1 MELSQYGKDGFYNDS
16 NEASDARKRYDGM
29 MDRIDMERM
38 GKKQQLKRNFRSLSI
53 VSFMF
58 LMMGSWLFAI

>member
-1 MELSQYGKDGFYNDS
+1 
-16 NEASDARKRYDGM
+16 

-58 LMMGSWLFAI
+58 LMMGSWLFAIWYALQHWLEQNSG